1 MISLISIWAV
11 VLKHLRLWRNDLNYI
26 LAGFYWPILDI
37 MIWGF
42 LGSWIQQAQTF
53 NNYEAAA
60 LLGIL
65 LWQLIGRGC
74 NIMVFAFVEE
84 IWSNNIVNLFSMPL
98 RISEWMLAIV
108 CLNAILMSLTSL
120 FCMFVIYF
128 LYKVSLWYLFT
139 TFLLFA
145 PPLFFSCIWIGFSC
159 LPVIVMFGKRGIEVA
174 YVIGWF
180 FAPFSGAYYPL
191 EVLPAWAQTL
201 SRCIP
206 MSYIFKGM
214 REYVMHEQDPT
225 RYLLIGYALSI
236 TYAILA
242 ILLFVYCFN
251 QSKRYGLARLVD

>member
-1 MISLISIWAV
+1 MISWLSVWAI

-42 LGSWIQQAQTF
+42 LGSWIQQSQTF
-53 NNYEAAA
+53 HNYEAAA

-74 NIMVFAFVEE
+74 NIMVFAFIEE
-84 IWSNNIVNLFSMPL
+84 IWSNNIVNLFSLPL
-98 RISEWMLAIV
+98 RIREWMLAIV

-120 FCMFVIYF
+120 FCMLVIF
-128 LYKVSLWYLFT
+128 LLYQVSLWYLFT

-145 PPLFFSCIWIGFSC
+145 PPLFFSSIWIGFSC
-159 LPVIVMFGKRGIEVA
+159 LPVIVSFGKRGIEVA
-174 YVIGWF
+174 YVIAWF
-180 FAPFSGAYYPL
+180 FAPFSGAYYPI
-191 EVLPAWAQTL
+191 EVLPAWAQTI
-201 SRCIP
+201 SSFIP

-214 REYVMHEQDPT
+214 RGYVMQQQDPT
-225 RYLLIGYALSI
+225 HYLMIGYVLSI

-251 QSKRYGLARLVD
+251 RSKRYGLARLVD